1 LEKKAFLI
9 KFDKIKKAMTTAVE
23 ISSTPRTLEEFLVWE
38 PNDGFK
44 YEWNDGELI
53 KFHYI
58 NRQLLSLISR
68 LYQVFYK
75 TEEFK
80 QGGLLLAEQDV
91 QLTGIQLRRPDIA
104 FFSIAQIEASEG
116 EEEQIPE
123 FVIEV
128 ISTNDQIIKVRQ
140 KLSEYFKTGVRV
152 VWLIYP
158 EEKEVEVFTSYKEV
172 KICTGTDICSASPV
186 LNGFEI
192 SVDKLFGM

>member
-1 LEKKAFLI
+1 
-9 KFDKIKKAMTTAVE
+9 MTTAVE
-23 ISSTPRTLEEFLVWE
+23 TSSTPRTLAEFLLWE

-44 YEWNDGELI
+44 YEWNDGGLI
-53 KFHYI
+53 KFHYM

-104 FFSIAQIEASEG
+104 FFSMAQIEASKG

-140 KLSEYFKTGVRV
+140 KLSEYFKTGAGGVPLKV

-192 SVDKLFGM
+192 SVQELFGM